1 MVGGLQGKPFLQT
14 EATQQDKINFT
25 IFKKA
30 NDLVFCLFLNLKI
43 MILKILNSAL
53 ILFAVFMGA
62 KHGWNMLAAKPEML
76 EMFGKWNFS
85 KNAVMINGAV
95 TLLASI
101 LILFPKTFVWG
112 NFLMAAG
119 ILMIICLQLLNKDLK
134 GVAIEIPFL
143 LLNLIIIY
151 LQHPLKSNVL

>member
-1 MVGGLQGKPFLQT
+1 
-14 EATQQDKINFT
+14 
-25 IFKKA
+25 
-30 NDLVFCLFLNLKI
+30 
-43 MILKILNSAL
+43 MILKILNSIL
-53 ILFAVFMGA
+53 IIFAVFIGG
-62 KHGWNMLAAKPEML
+62 KHGWNMLTTKPEML

-85 KNAVMINGAV
+85 KNAVVINGAV

-119 ILMIICLQLLNKDLK
+119 ILLIICMQLFHKDLK

-143 LLNLIIIY
+143 LLNLVIIY
-151 LQHPLKSNVL
+151 LQHPLKSN